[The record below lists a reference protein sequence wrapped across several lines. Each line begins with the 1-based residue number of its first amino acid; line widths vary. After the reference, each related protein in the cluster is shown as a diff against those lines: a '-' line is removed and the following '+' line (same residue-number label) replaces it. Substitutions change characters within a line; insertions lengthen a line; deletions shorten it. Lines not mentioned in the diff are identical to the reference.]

1 VSLGTIPDFAYQG
14 KGFRLSGVMPGSPA
28 EAAGMMEGDVIIKIN
43 AVPISG
49 LKDFSDILKTLKPED
64 RVSIQ
69 FLRESTERNVEA
81 VVKER

>member
-1 VSLGTIPDFAYQG
+1 MQ
-14 KGFRLSGVMPGSPA
+14 
-28 EAAGMMEGDVIIKIN
+28 EGDVIVRIN

-64 RVSIQ
+64 RVGIL
-69 FLRESTERNVEA
+69 FLRDGREMKVEA